1 MRLTFT
7 QFIAIVS
14 YSFIAH
20 LDCISTLKRTAIRSQ
35 DKQDQGKPRVASL
48 RSIHVSHLFP
58 QYRKALPFLS
68 HCSSRK
74 KKGVVK

>member
-35 DKQDQGKPRVASL
+35 DKQDQGKPRW
-48 RSIHVSHLFP
+48 
-58 QYRKALPFLS
+58 LPFALS
-68 HCSSRK
+68 MFHICFHSIDKHCHF
-74 KKGVVK
+74 